1 MNVREQNKYLF
12 QVVIPA
18 AIKAAL
24 SKPMTDAEK
33 KSAEELKRIYD
44 GPAER

>member
-18 AIKAAL
+18 AVKAAI
-24 SKPMTDAEK
+24 SKPMTEAER

-44 GPAER
+44 SPAVR